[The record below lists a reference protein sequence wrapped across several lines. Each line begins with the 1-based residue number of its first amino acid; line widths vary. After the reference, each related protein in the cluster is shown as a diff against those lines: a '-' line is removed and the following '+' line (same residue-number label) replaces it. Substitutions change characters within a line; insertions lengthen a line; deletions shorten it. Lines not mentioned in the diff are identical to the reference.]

1 MCVCRED
8 AHSLAHTHAG
18 AGEIRPDSFICL
30 VIARLFDVVTAFRWT
45 VIGFDFL
52 RVCVCVTSVSVHVRK
67 REHVSM
73 HVSVSVSACEREG
86 KSCFACGSG
95 GV

>member
-1 MCVCRED
+1 MCRED
-8 AHSLAHTHAG
+8 AHSLAHTRAG
-18 AGEIRPDSFICL
+18 AGEIRPDGFICL
-30 VIARLFDVVTAFRWT
+30 VIARLFDVVTACRWT
-45 VIGFDFL
+45 LIEFEI
-52 RVCVCVTSVSVHVRK
+52 CVRVTSVTVHVKK

-73 HVSVSVSACEREG
+73 DVFVSVCACEREG